1 MTTLQQRHQG
11 PHHPLTLPIPI
22 PVRITNRDTI
32 TSQRN
37 PIANGLVNPEQ
48 LRKVRHT
55 KQIPTTLTSA
65 RIHNPANCVQITL
78 ATAMES
84 TVACAPENVF
94 VPSVLLSNVMSL
106 APKTD
111 EIQHCVVHANER
123 LKFESTLPSTKI
135 PNLLIC
141 NLRSLT
147 SKVDELDA
155 VVSFNQ
161 TDMVCI
167 TETWLSP
174 AIPDNLVSLSNF
186 NLFRNDRLVSNG
198 GGVCAYINSN
208 IYCRRIE
215 EFENSSI
222 ESLWLSVRPKKL
234 PRSVSV
240 ILLAV
245 VYHSTASRQTENV
258 ELYSH
263 IQTNVDSFLY
273 SHPKALVL
281 ITGDFNFRS
290 TGLDANHL
298 KRIAGLT
305 QIVKVATRADVTLD
319 WCLTNSKVDNIYES
333 IQLPPIGTSDH
344 YTILMKAQPSPSKP
358 DNSHIWKRDLR
369 DSRIRPFGLNYFLMM
384 FGIAKNW
391 PKILITFLL
400 PLHHILTL

>member
-1 MTTLQQRHQG
+1 MLSPISDLQESTPSRYSHSAQKINTLE
-11 PHHPLTLPIPI
+11 
-22 PVRITNRDTI
+22 RIT
-32 TSQRN
+32 
-37 PIANGLVNPEQ
+37 
-48 LRKVRHT
+48 
-55 KQIPTTLTSA
+55 
-65 RIHNPANCVQITL
+65 
-78 ATAMES
+78 
-84 TVACAPENVF
+84 F
-94 VPSVLLSNVMSL
+94 V
-106 APKTD
+106 
-111 EIQHCVVHANER
+111 
-123 LKFESTLPSTKI
+123 STLPSSKL

-147 SKVDELDA
+147 SKIDELDA

-167 TETWLSP
+167 SETWLSP

-208 IYCRRIE
+208 IYCRRIV

-273 SHPKALVL
+273 SHPEALVL
-281 ITGDFNFRS
+281 ITGDFNLRS
-290 TGLDANHL
+290 TGLDANRL

-305 QIVKVATRADVTLD
+305 QIVKVATRADVT
-319 WCLTNSKVDNIYES
+319 
-333 IQLPPIGTSDH
+333 
-344 YTILMKAQPSPSKP
+344 
-358 DNSHIWKRDLR
+358 
-369 DSRIRPFGLNYFLMM
+369 
-384 FGIAKNW
+384 
-391 PKILITFLL
+391 
-400 PLHHILTL
+400 